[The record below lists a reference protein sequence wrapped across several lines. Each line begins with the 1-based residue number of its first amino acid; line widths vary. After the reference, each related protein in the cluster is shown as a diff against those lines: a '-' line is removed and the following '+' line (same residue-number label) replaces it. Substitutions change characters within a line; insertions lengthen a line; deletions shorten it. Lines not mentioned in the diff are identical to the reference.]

1 MNEHR
6 IQLYNLTEWLG
17 AHIIYLNKWSYY
29 LHRHAE
35 NVAFHMM
42 YLQMCIAPF
51 LRMVNIL
58 YDFNMN
64 EQ

>member
-6 IQLYNLTEWLG
+6 IQLYNLAEWLG
-17 AHIIYLNKWSYY
+17 VHIIYLNKWSYY

-51 LRMVNIL
+51 FRMVNIL